1 MYVLND
7 KPFFILR
14 EYLAWRQAKNKDVII
29 ATKTRSFTV
38 LCRNIGIIALLSL
51 YFLFFLS
58 YLLFP
63 FSLAFFVPYLLYFCL
78 VSSPLS
84 LSLAL
89 AHSSWSVFL
98 YFTLDILILLLGSSL
113 LVFSADLFLSLFP
126 PVLLNVFLSG
136 SLSLSLLSFPLFF

>member
-1 MYVLND
+1 MYVPND

-38 LCRNIGIIALLSL
+38 LCRNIGSIAIFSL
-51 YFLFFLS
+51 YFLFPSFLS
-58 YLLFP
+58 SFSLFFGFLCFLSFVLLFSF
-63 FSLAFFVPYLLYFCL
+63 FS
-78 VSSPLS
+78 SISLS
-84 LSLAL
+84 LSLT
-89 AHSSWSVFL
+89 SWSVFL

-126 PVLLNVFLSG
+126 PVLLNIFLSG

>member
-1 MYVLND
+1 MYVPND

-38 LCRNIGIIALLSL
+38 LCRNIGIIAIFSL
-51 YFLFFLS
+51 YFLFPSFLS
-58 YLLFP
+58 SFSLFFGFLCFLSFVLLFSF
-63 FSLAFFVPYLLYFCL
+63 FS
-78 VSSPLS
+78 SISLS
-84 LSLAL
+84 LSLT
-89 AHSSWSVFL
+89 SWSVFL

-126 PVLLNVFLSG
+126 PVLLNIFLSG